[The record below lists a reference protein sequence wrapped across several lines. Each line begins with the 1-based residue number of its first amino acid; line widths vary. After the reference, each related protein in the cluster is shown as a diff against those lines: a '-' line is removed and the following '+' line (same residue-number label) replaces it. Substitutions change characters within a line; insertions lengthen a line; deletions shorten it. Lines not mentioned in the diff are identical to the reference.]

1 MSTSTTSRAK
11 ARTADKPRI
20 DFNFDT
26 WVDEDATEPYSVVLG
41 GKRYTLTD
49 PTLMDYRDL
58 MRLEAAQRGGMSP
71 DEAEQALTK
80 LVDEAERE
88 AFFANRLPAK
98 AMMAMMAGYATHF
111 GLGAPGEAPALS
123 D

>member
-1 MSTSTTSRAK
+1 MATSTS
-11 ARTADKPRI
+11 ARQRTPDKPTV

-26 WVDEDATEPYSVVLG
+26 WVDENPTQPYAVVLKG
-41 GKRYTLTD
+41 HRYTLND

-58 MRLEAAQRGGMSP
+58 MRLEAAQRGGMNNA
-71 DEAEQALTK
+71 EAVDALAQ
-80 LVDEAERE
+80 LVDEADRE

-98 AMMAMMAGYATHF
+98 AMMAMMAGYAAHF

-123 D
+123 H